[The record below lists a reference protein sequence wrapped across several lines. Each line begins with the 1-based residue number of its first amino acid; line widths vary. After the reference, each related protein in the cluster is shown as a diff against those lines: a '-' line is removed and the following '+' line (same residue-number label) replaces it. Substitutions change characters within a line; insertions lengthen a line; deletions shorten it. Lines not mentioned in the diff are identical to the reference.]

1 VDQEAVVVAVEAD
14 QHVADNNCHQ
24 ISETLQMILRT
35 GSGKV
40 SLYNNYCRKKTG
52 ELVFCSSPLH
62 YRPEI

>member
-1 VDQEAVVVAVEAD
+1 VDQEAAVAAVEAD

-40 SLYNNYCRKKTG
+40 SLYNNYCRKK
-52 ELVFCSSPLH
+52 
-62 YRPEI
+62 RK